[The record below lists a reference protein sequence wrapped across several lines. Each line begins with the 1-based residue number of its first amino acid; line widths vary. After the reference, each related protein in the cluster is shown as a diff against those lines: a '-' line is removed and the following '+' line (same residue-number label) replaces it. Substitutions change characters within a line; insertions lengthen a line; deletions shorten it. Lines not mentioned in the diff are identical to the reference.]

1 MPDQG
6 DRCGNV
12 ETAEYF
18 VDLLGDVLDCPVGHR
33 EVAVPVAESFD
44 DDDDDDDDDDH
55 VEGVELPDERRE
67 VDGGAAVP

>member
-12 ETAEYF
+12 GTAEYF

-44 DDDDDDDDDDH
+44 DDH